1 MSARRSITSGE
12 VLAWIRAHIAEHG
25 YAPSIREIA
34 AGCGMSSTGQAHY
47 HVARLREIGA
57 ITLDPGK
64 ARTIRLLDAP
74 AGTS

>member
-1 MSARRSITSGE
+1 VSARRPITSGD
-12 VLAWIRAHIAEHG
+12 VLEYIRVHIAEHG

-57 ITLDPGK
+57 ITLEPGK
-64 ARTIRLLDAP
+64 ARTIRLLAAP
-74 AGTS
+74 AGPR